1 MDHVFSS
8 TERHRHICRVFQSSP
23 SRRLVK
29 LLLGF
34 FCSAPTRQPLVIGIT
49 SEAMHFSLAL
59 LSASVAVTAVCAV
72 VPPTQNDAWHRET
85 VQEAA
90 YHARDLITS
99 RSDGL
104 ATFMSVFP
112 EGYGDGLDGIPIGGM
127 EYVAPADDG
136 DLYILAMP
144 LSKVR
149 YSYEF

>member
-1 MDHVFSS
+1 M
-8 TERHRHICRVFQSSP
+8 
-23 SRRLVK
+23 
-29 LLLGF
+29 
-34 FCSAPTRQPLVIGIT
+34 
-49 SEAMHFSLAL
+49 
-59 LSASVAVTAVCAV
+59 AVTAVCAV